1 MTRSL
6 YDLDPGQLEALVA
19 EAGEP
24 PYRARQLVHWLDGR
38 RQPDPRAMTNLPR
51 SLRARLSERFAGA
64 GLTLDQ
70 HQAGDDGWTH
80 KFLFRLPGG
89 RRGRVGPD
97 AVPAGRLQPRRGLG
111 GGRRGSG
118 GRKARPPE
126 GRGRAT
132 VCISSQAGCAMG
144 CTFCATGQFGFTRHL
159 SAGEIVEQVA
169 RVSTLLPE
177 LRPGPAAPDH
187 LTNVV
192 FMGMGEPFANQ
203 EATWGAAHRLHQGF
217 GLSARAITIS
227 TVGLVP
233 GIRRA
238 ATEPLPVNLAVSI
251 HAADDATRDRLVPV
265 NRTWPIAELLDAVR
279 DYVTAT
285 RRRVSFEYA
294 LMDGVNDDLEQAG
307 RLGRLLAPL
316 RVPGSGGH
324 AAHVNLIPYNP
335 TPGIGF
341 SPPSKAAVRRFR
353 DTVAASGVPV
363 SVRANRGVGIDAAC
377 GQLRTTAGPGR
388 GDRPRARPP
397 RSRRDWRPRA
407 SHGGRAWRRPWGDAM
422 TRPTGVAL
430 LGSTGSIG
438 EQALDVIR
446 RAPERFRVVALAA
459 GRSAD
464 KLAAQA
470 RELRPAVVGL
480 VDEAAAAG
488 LAAELPPGCR
498 LAVGPEAVA
507 ELAAAEDADVVLNGV
522 TGSVGLAPTL
532 RALESGRRLALAN
545 KESLIV
551 GGELVTGMAKPGQ
564 IVPVDSEHSGLAQ
577 CLRAGRPEEVAR
589 LVVTA
594 SGGPFRGRSAADLA
608 DVTPAEALAHPTW
621 AMGPVITVNS
631 ATLMNKGLEV
641 IEAHLLFDVP
651 YDRIEVVVHPQSVV
665 HAMVEWCDGS
675 TVAQLSMPDM
685 RLPIGL
691 ALGWPDRDERPV
703 GRVDWTGRP
712 PSNSS
717 PSTGPPSP
725 CSTWPCAPAA
735 QGATAPAALNAAN
748 EEAVAAFLEGRLPF
762 PGIAEVVGEVLERH
776 RPPAVLDLEALLATE
791 RWSRDLARTLVE
803 DLITSRGNR

>member
-1 MTRSL
+1 VTRSL
-6 YDLDPGQLEALVA
+6 YDLDHGQLEALVA

-64 GLTLDQ
+64 GLVLDQ

-89 RRGRVGPD
+89 D
-97 AVPAGRLQPRRGLG
+97 AVESVLMLYPPAGSSPDEDWE
-111 GGRRGSG
+111 GGRPEGWGSG
-118 GRKARPPE
+118 GLKVRPPGGWGSGGLKVRPPEGWGSGGLKVRPPE

-203 EATWGAAHRLHQGF
+203 EATWGAAYRLHHGF

-238 ATEPLPVNLAVSI
+238 AAEPLPVNLAVSI

-335 TPGIGF
+335 TPGISF
-341 SPPSKAAVRRFR
+341 APPSKAAVRRFR

-363 SVRANRGVGIDAAC
+363 SVRANRGVGIAAAC
-377 GQLRTTAGPGR
+377 GQLRTTAGRPGR
-388 GDRPRARPP
+388 RVLPLAEGPGAD
-397 RSRRDWRPRA
+397 S
-407 SHGGRAWRRPWGDAM
+407 GE
-422 TRPTGVAL
+422 TR
-430 LGSTGSIG
+430 
-438 EQALDVIR
+438 
-446 RAPERFRVVALAA
+446 
-459 GRSAD
+459 
-464 KLAAQA
+464 
-470 RELRPAVVGL
+470 
-480 VDEAAAAG
+480 
-488 LAAELPPGCR
+488 
-498 LAVGPEAVA
+498 
-507 ELAAAEDADVVLNGV
+507 
-522 TGSVGLAPTL
+522 
-532 RALESGRRLALAN
+532 
-545 KESLIV
+545 
-551 GGELVTGMAKPGQ
+551 
-564 IVPVDSEHSGLAQ
+564 
-577 CLRAGRPEEVAR
+577 
-589 LVVTA
+589 
-594 SGGPFRGRSAADLA
+594 
-608 DVTPAEALAHPTW
+608 
-621 AMGPVITVNS
+621 
-631 ATLMNKGLEV
+631 
-641 IEAHLLFDVP
+641 
-651 YDRIEVVVHPQSVV
+651 
-665 HAMVEWCDGS
+665 
-675 TVAQLSMPDM
+675 
-685 RLPIGL
+685 
-691 ALGWPDRDERPV
+691 
-703 GRVDWTGRP
+703 
-712 PSNSS
+712 
-717 PSTGPPSP
+717 
-725 CSTWPCAPAA
+725 
-735 QGATAPAALNAAN
+735 
-748 EEAVAAFLEGRLPF
+748 
-762 PGIAEVVGEVLERH
+762 
-776 RPPAVLDLEALLATE
+776 
-791 RWSRDLARTLVE
+791 
-803 DLITSRGNR
+803 